1 MNSFAD
7 SPRHSLP
14 LLVILLLL
22 AGCGPSGAPSGEAG
36 PPARYHCPMHPSFV
50 SDQPIDCAICGM
62 KLVPIDSESAST
74 ATAGEAATLG
84 RVAIHVRPEKQQ
96 RIGLR
101 TATVER
107 RSLTRTLHLT
117 GVVQHDETTL
127 ARIAPRFGGWIRKL
141 HVNYTGQE
149 VHAGQPL
156 LTVYSPEL
164 LVTERDYLLA
174 YRQTQTANPG
184 AVGAIGAE
192 PVPDPPLLDAARER
206 LRLWEISDEELR
218 ALEERG
224 LPTDE
229 LLLRAPLSGHVISKA
244 AVEGRSFGAGE
255 TLFEIGQL
263 TNLWVRAAVF
273 EQDLP
278 HVRVGHRARVVFP
291 FLDDRTI
298 ETAVA
303 FVSPHIDPQTRRGEA
318 RLNLA
323 NADLELRP
331 EMWARVELDVDL
343 GEVLAVP
350 ASAVLDTG
358 RRSLAFVQRPDDH
371 LEPRELT
378 LGVRT
383 GDFIAARAGLEEG
396 EKVVTRA
403 LFLIDSESQMRA
415 ALAALAAGDNETP

>member
-1 MNSFAD
+1 MNSFAV
-7 SPRHSLP
+7 SRRHLLP
-14 LLVILLLL
+14 LLVIVLLL
-22 AGCGPSGAPSGEAG
+22 AGCGPSGAPSGKAAS
-36 PPARYHCPMHPSFV
+36 PARYHCPMHPSFV

-62 KLVPIDSESAST
+62 KLVPIDSDSAST
-74 ATAGEAATLG
+74 ATAGEAAALG
-84 RVAIHVRPEKQQ
+84 RVAIHVSPEKQQ

-101 TATVER
+101 TATAER
-107 RSLTRTLHLT
+107 RSLTRTLRLT

-127 ARIAPRFGGWIRKL
+127 VRIAPRFGGWIRKL

-156 LTVYSPEL
+156 LSVYSPEL

-174 YRQTQTANPG
+174 YRQTQTADRDAAGTPPLYG
-184 AVGAIGAE
+184 L
-192 PVPDPPLLDAARER
+192 PLLDAARER
-206 LRLWEISDEELR
+206 LRLWEISDEEIR
-218 ALEERG
+218 ALEDRG
-224 LPTDE
+224 CPTDE
-229 LLLRAPLSGHVISKA
+229 VLLRAPLSGHVISKA
-244 AVEGRSFGAGE
+244 AVEGRSFIAGE
-255 TLFEIGQL
+255 TLFEIGQW
-263 TNLWVRAAVF
+263 TNLWVSAAVF

-278 HVRVGHRARVVFP
+278 RVRTGQTARVVFP

-303 FVSPHIDPQTRRGEA
+303 FVSPHINPQTRRGEA

-323 NADLELRP
+323 NANLELRP
-331 EMWARVELDVDL
+331 EMWARVELDLDL

-358 RRSLAFVQRPDDH
+358 RRSLAFVQRPEDH

-383 GDFIAARAGLEEG
+383 DDFIAVRAGLEEG

-403 LFLIDSESQMRA
+403 LFLIDSESQMKA
-415 ALAALAAGDNETP
+415 ALAALAAGDNEAP